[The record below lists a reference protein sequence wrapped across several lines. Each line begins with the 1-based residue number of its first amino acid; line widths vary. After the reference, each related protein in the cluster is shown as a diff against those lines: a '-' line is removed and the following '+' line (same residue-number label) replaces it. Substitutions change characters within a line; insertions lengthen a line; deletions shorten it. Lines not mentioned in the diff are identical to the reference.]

1 MGKNKTVA
9 DAEFENAAPPATAEN
24 TNLEPVDFQQ
34 DEYRGHGGSYIFDPQ
49 TGKRTKVD
57 SIEQEG

>member
-1 MGKNKTVA
+1 MAKNKAVA
-9 DAEFENAAPPATAEN
+9 DAEVENAAPPATVEN
-24 TNLEPVDFQQ
+24 VEIAPVDFQR

-49 TGKRTKVD
+49 TGKRTKVN